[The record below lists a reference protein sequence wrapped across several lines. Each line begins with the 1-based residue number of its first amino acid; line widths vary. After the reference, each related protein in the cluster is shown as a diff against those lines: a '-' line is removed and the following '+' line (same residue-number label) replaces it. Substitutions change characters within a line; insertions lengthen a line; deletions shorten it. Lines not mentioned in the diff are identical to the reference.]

1 METYIVNG
9 VAVEY
14 DTFDLV
20 NMELFGTEVERLKDF
35 ADSIKGKRYET
46 FADSVSE
53 LREMCEGIK
62 DFFDCVVGEGTSEKV
77 FGTRVN
83 ALDMTQAYYNFVAE
97 VSARMQ
103 NAFSAPVA
111 PAMNREQRR
120 AAERAR
126 RREEATQRAA
136 KRAAGDAE

>member
-1 METYIVNG
+1 MDTYIING
-9 VAVEY
+9 VEVQY

-20 NMELFGTEVERLKDF
+20 NMKLFGTEVERLMDF
-35 ADSIKGKRYET
+35 ADSINGKKYND
-46 FADSVSE
+46 FADSVAD
-53 LREMCEGIK
+53 LRKMCEGIK
-62 DFFDCVVGEGTSEKV
+62 DFFDCVVGEGTSEQV

-83 ALDMTQAYYNFVAE
+83 ALDITQAYHNFVSE

-103 NAFSAPVA
+103 NGFSAPAV
-111 PAMNREQRR
+111 NREQRR

-126 RREEATQRAA
+126 RREEAAQRAA

>member
-9 VAVEY
+9 VSIEY

-35 ADSIKGKRYET
+35 ADSIKGKTYET
-46 FADSVSE
+46 FADSVAD

-83 ALDMTQAYYNFVAE
+83 ALDMTQAYHNFVAE
-97 VSARMQ
+97 VSAKMQ
-103 NAFSAPVA
+103 NGFSAPVA
-111 PAMNREQRR
+111 PAINREQRR
-120 AAERAR
+120 AAEREKR
-126 RREEATQRAA
+126 RAEAKEKAEA
-136 KRAAGDAE
+136 KRRAE

>member
-1 METYIVNG
+1 MDTYIVNG
-9 VAVEY
+9 VSVEY

-35 ADSIKGKRYET
+35 ADSINGKQYNA
-46 FADSVSE
+46 FADSVAD

-83 ALDMTQAYYNFVAE
+83 ALDMTQAYHNFVAE
-97 VSARMQ
+97 VSAKMQ
-103 NAFSAPVA
+103 NGFSAPVA
-111 PAMNREQRR
+111 LAMNREQRR
-120 AAERAR
+120 AAEREKRRAEAAAR
-126 RREEATQRAA
+126 SEA
-136 KRAAGDAE
+136 KRHAE

>member
-9 VAVEY
+9 VAIEY

-35 ADSIKGKRYET
+35 ADSINGKQYNA
-46 FADSVSE
+46 FADSVSD

-62 DFFDCVVGEGTSEKV
+62 DFFDCVVGEGTSENV

-83 ALDMTQAYYNFVAE
+83 ALDMTQAYHNFVAE
-97 VSARMQ
+97 VSAKMQ
-103 NAFSAPVA
+103 NGFSAPVA
-111 PAMNREQRR
+111 PAINREQRR
-120 AAERAR
+120 AAEREKR
-126 RREEATQRAA
+126 RAEAKEKAEA
-136 KRAAGDAE
+136 KRRAE

>member
-9 VAVEY
+9 VAIEY

-35 ADSIKGKRYET
+35 ADSINGKQYNA
-46 FADSVSE
+46 FADSVAD

-83 ALDMTQAYYNFVAE
+83 ALDMTQVYHNFVAE

-103 NAFSAPVA
+103 NGFSAPVS
-111 PAMNREQRR
+111 PAMNRAQHRAAEREQRR
-120 AAERAR
+120 AEAAAR
-126 RREEATQRAA
+126 VEA
-136 KRAAGDAE
+136 KRHAE

>member
-9 VAVEY
+9 VAIEY

-35 ADSIKGKRYET
+35 ADSINGKQYNA
-46 FADSVSE
+46 FADSVSD

-83 ALDMTQAYYNFVAE
+83 ALDMTQAYHNFVAE
-97 VSARMQ
+97 VSAKMQ
-103 NAFSAPVA
+103 NGFSAPVA
-111 PAMNREQRR
+111 PAINREQRR
-120 AAERAR
+120 AAEREKR
-126 RREEATQRAA
+126 RAEAKEKSEA
-136 KRAAGDAE
+136 KRRAE

>member
-9 VAVEY
+9 VAIEY

-35 ADSIKGKRYET
+35 ADSIKGKTYET
-46 FADSVSE
+46 FADSVAD

-83 ALDMTQAYYNFVAE
+83 ALDMTQAYHNFVAE
-97 VSARMQ
+97 VSAKMQ
-103 NAFSAPVA
+103 NGFSAPVA
-111 PAMNREQRR
+111 PAMNIEQRR
-120 AAERAR
+120 AAEREKR
-126 RREEATQRAA
+126 RAEAKEKAEA
-136 KRAAGDAE
+136 KRRAE

>member
-9 VAVEY
+9 VSIEY

-35 ADSIKGKRYET
+35 ADSINGKQYNA
-46 FADSVSE
+46 FADSVAD

-83 ALDMTQAYYNFVAE
+83 ALDMTQAYHNFVAE

-103 NAFSAPVA
+103 NGFSAPVA

-120 AAERAR
+120 AAEREQR
-126 RREEATQRAA
+126 RAEATARVEA
-136 KRAAGDAE
+136 KRHAE

>member
-9 VAVEY
+9 VSIEY
-14 DTFDLV
+14 DTFYLV
-20 NMELFGTEVERLKDF
+20 NMELFGTEVERLRDF
-35 ADSIKGKRYET
+35 ADSIKGKTYET
-46 FADSVSE
+46 FADSVAD

-83 ALDMTQAYYNFVAE
+83 ALDMTQAYHNFVAE

-103 NAFSAPVA
+103 NGFSAPVA
-111 PAMNREQRR
+111 PAINREQRR
-120 AAERAR
+120 AAEREQR
-126 RREEATQRAA
+126 RAEAKAKAEA
-136 KRAAGDAE
+136 KRHAE

>member
-1 METYIVNG
+1 MDTYIVNG
-9 VAVEY
+9 VSVEY

-35 ADSIKGKRYET
+35 ADSIKGKYYET
-46 FADSVSE
+46 FADSMSD

-77 FGTRVN
+77 FGNRVN
-83 ALDMTQAYYNFVAE
+83 ALDMTQAYHGFVAE

-103 NAFSAPVA
+103 DGFSAPVA

-120 AAERAR
+120 AADREKRRA
-126 RREEATQRAA
+126 EAKAKAEA
-136 KRAAGDAE
+136 KRHAE

>member
-9 VAVEY
+9 VAIEY

-35 ADSIKGKRYET
+35 ADSINGKQYNA
-46 FADSVSE
+46 FADSVSD

-62 DFFDCVVGEGTSEKV
+62 DFFDCVVGEGTYEKV
-77 FGTRVN
+77 FGTHVN

-103 NAFSAPVA
+103 NGFSAPVA

-120 AAERAR
+120 AAEREKRRAEAAAR
-126 RREEATQRAA
+126 SEA
-136 KRAAGDAE
+136 KRHAE

>member
-9 VAVEY
+9 VAIEY

-35 ADSIKGKRYET
+35 ADSIKGKTYET
-46 FADSVSE
+46 FADSVAD

-83 ALDMTQAYYNFVAE
+83 ALDMTQAYHNFVAE
-97 VSARMQ
+97 VSAKMQ
-103 NAFSAPVA
+103 NGFSAPVA

-120 AAERAR
+120 AAEREQR
-126 RREEATQRAA
+126 RAEAKAKAEA
-136 KRAAGDAE
+136 KRRAE

>member
-9 VAVEY
+9 VAIEY

-35 ADSIKGKRYET
+35 ADSINGKQYNA
-46 FADSVSE
+46 FADSVSD

-83 ALDMTQAYYNFVAE
+83 ALDMTQAYHNFVAE
-97 VSARMQ
+97 VSAKMQ
-103 NAFSAPVA
+103 NGFSAPVA
-111 PAMNREQRR
+111 PAINREQRR
-120 AAERAR
+120 AAEREKR
-126 RREEATQRAA
+126 RAEAKEKAEA
-136 KRAAGDAE
+136 KRRAE

>member
-1 METYIVNG
+1 MDTYIVNG
-9 VAVEY
+9 VSVEY

-35 ADSIKGKRYET
+35 ADSIKGKQYND
-46 FADSVSE
+46 FADSVAD

-83 ALDMTQAYYNFVAE
+83 ALDMTQAYHNFVAE
-97 VSARMQ
+97 DNAKMQ
-103 NAFSAPVA
+103 NGFSAPVA
-111 PAMNREQRR
+111 PAMNIEQRR
-120 AAERAR
+120 AAEREKRRAEAAAR
-126 RREEATQRAA
+126 AEA
-136 KRAAGDAE
+136 KRHAE

>member
-1 METYIVNG
+1 MDTYIVNG
-9 VAVEY
+9 VSVEY

-35 ADSIKGKRYET
+35 ADSIKGKQYET
-46 FADSVSE
+46 FADSVSD

-62 DFFDCVVGEGTSEKV
+62 DFFDCVVGEGTYEKV
-77 FGTRVN
+77 FGTHVN

-103 NAFSAPVA
+103 NGFSAPVA

-120 AAERAR
+120 AAEREQR
-126 RREEATQRAA
+126 RAEAKAKAEENRRA
-136 KRAAGDAE
+136 K

>member
-9 VAVEY
+9 VAIEY

-35 ADSIKGKRYET
+35 ADSINGKQYNA
-46 FADSVSE
+46 FADSVAD

-83 ALDMTQAYYNFVAE
+83 ALDMTQAYHNFVAE
-97 VSARMQ
+97 VSAKMQ
-103 NAFSAPVA
+103 NGFSAPVA
-111 PAMNREQRR
+111 PAMNIEQRR
-120 AAERAR
+120 AAEREQR
-126 RREEATQRAA
+126 RAEAKAKAEENRRA
-136 KRAAGDAE
+136 K

>member
-9 VAVEY
+9 VAIEY

-35 ADSIKGKRYET
+35 ADSINGKQYNA
-46 FADSVSE
+46 FADSVAD

-83 ALDMTQAYYNFVAE
+83 ALDMTQAYHNFVAE

-103 NAFSAPVA
+103 NGFSAPVA

-120 AAERAR
+120 AAEREQRRAEAAAR
-126 RREEATQRAA
+126 AEA
-136 KRAAGDAE
+136 KRHAE

>member
-1 METYIVNG
+1 MDTYIVNG
-9 VAVEY
+9 VSVEY

-35 ADSIKGKRYET
+35 ADSIKGKQYND
-46 FADSVSE
+46 FADSVAD

-83 ALDMTQAYYNFVAE
+83 ALDMTQAYHNFVAE
-97 VSARMQ
+97 VSSRMQ
-103 NAFSAPVA
+103 NGFSAPVA

-120 AAERAR
+120 SAEREQRRAEAAAR
-126 RREEATQRAA
+126 AEA
-136 KRAAGDAE
+136 KRHAE

>member
-9 VAVEY
+9 VAIEY

-35 ADSIKGKRYET
+35 ADSINGKPYNA
-46 FADSVSE
+46 FADSVAD

-83 ALDMTQAYYNFVAE
+83 ALDMTQAYHNFVAE
-97 VSARMQ
+97 VSAKMQ
-103 NAFSAPVA
+103 NGFSAPVA
-111 PAMNREQRR
+111 PAMNIEQRR
-120 AAERAR
+120 AAEREKR
-126 RREEATQRAA
+126 RAEAKEKAEA
-136 KRAAGDAE
+136 KRRAE

>member
-9 VAVEY
+9 VSIEY

-35 ADSIKGKRYET
+35 ADSIKGKTYET
-46 FADSVSE
+46 FADGVSD

-83 ALDMTQAYYNFVAE
+83 ALDMTQAYHNFVAE

-103 NAFSAPVA
+103 NGFSAPVA

-120 AAERAR
+120 AADREQRRA
-126 RREEATQRAA
+126 EAKAKSEA
-136 KRAAGDAE
+136 KRRAE

>member
-1 METYIVNG
+1 MDSYIVNG
-9 VAVEY
+9 VSVEY

-35 ADSIKGKRYET
+35 ADSIKGKQYET
-46 FADSVSE
+46 FADSVSD

-62 DFFDCVVGEGTSEKV
+62 DFFDCVVGEGTYEKV
-77 FGTRVN
+77 FGTHVN

-103 NAFSAPVA
+103 NGLSAPVA

-120 AAERAR
+120 AAEREQR
-126 RREEATQRAA
+126 RAEAKAKAEENRRA
-136 KRAAGDAE
+136 K

>member
-9 VAVEY
+9 VAIEY

-35 ADSIKGKRYET
+35 ADSINGKQYNA
-46 FADSVSE
+46 FADSVAD

-83 ALDMTQAYYNFVAE
+83 ALDMTQAYHNFVAE

-103 NAFSAPVA
+103 NGFSAPVA

-120 AAERAR
+120 AAEREQR
-126 RREEATQRAA
+126 RAEATARVEA
-136 KRAAGDAE
+136 KRHAE

>member
-1 METYIVNG
+1 MDTYIVNG
-9 VAVEY
+9 VSVEY

-35 ADSIKGKRYET
+35 ADSIKGKYYET
-46 FADSVSE
+46 FADSVSD

-77 FGTRVN
+77 FGNRVN
-83 ALDMTQAYYNFVAE
+83 ALDMTQAYHGFVAE

-103 NAFSAPVA
+103 DGFSDPVA

-120 AAERAR
+120 AADREKRRA
-126 RREEATQRAA
+126 EAKAKAEA
-136 KRAAGDAE
+136 KRHAE

>member
-9 VAVEY
+9 VSVEY

-20 NMELFGTEVERLKDF
+20 NMELFGTEVERLKNF
-35 ADSIKGKRYET
+35 ADSINGKQYET
-46 FADSVSE
+46 FADSMSD

-83 ALDMTQAYYNFVAE
+83 ALDMTQAYHNFVAE

-103 NAFSAPVA
+103 NGFSAPVS

-120 AAERAR
+120 AAEREQR
-126 RREEATQRAA
+126 RAEAKAKAEA
-136 KRAAGDAE
+136 KRHAE

>member
-9 VAVEY
+9 VAIEY

-35 ADSIKGKRYET
+35 ADSINGKQYNA
-46 FADSVSE
+46 FADSVSD

-83 ALDMTQAYYNFVAE
+83 ALDMTQAYHNFVAE
-97 VSARMQ
+97 VSAKMQ
-103 NAFSAPVA
+103 NGFSAPVA
-111 PAMNREQRR
+111 PAMNIEQRR
-120 AAERAR
+120 AAEREKR
-126 RREEATQRAA
+126 RAEAKEKAEA
-136 KRAAGDAE
+136 KRRAE

>member
-1 METYIVNG
+1 MDTYIVNG
-9 VAVEY
+9 VSVEY

-35 ADSIKGKRYET
+35 ADSIKGKQYNT
-46 FADSVSE
+46 FADSAAD
-53 LREMCEGIK
+53 LREICEGIT
-62 DFFDCVVGEGTSEKV
+62 DFFDCVVGESTSEKV

-83 ALDMTQAYYNFVAE
+83 ALDMVQAYHNFVAE

-103 NAFSAPVA
+103 NGFSAPVA

-120 AAERAR
+120 AAEREKRRAEAAAR
-126 RREEATQRAA
+126 SEA
-136 KRAAGDAE
+136 KRHAE

>member
-9 VAVEY
+9 VSIEY

-35 ADSIKGKRYET
+35 ADSINGKTYET
-46 FADSVSE
+46 FADSVAD

-83 ALDMTQAYYNFVAE
+83 ALDMTQAYHNFVAE
-97 VSARMQ
+97 VSAKMQ
-103 NAFSAPVA
+103 NGFSAPVA
-111 PAMNREQRR
+111 PAINREQRR
-120 AAERAR
+120 AAEREKR
-126 RREEATQRAA
+126 RAEAKEKSEA
-136 KRAAGDAE
+136 KRRAE

>member
-9 VAVEY
+9 VSIEY

-35 ADSIKGKRYET
+35 ADSINGKQYNA
-46 FADSVSE
+46 FADSVAD
-53 LREMCEGIK
+53 LREMCEGIR

-77 FGTRVN
+77 FGTSVN
-83 ALDMTQAYYNFVAE
+83 ALDITQAYHKFVTE

-103 NAFSAPVA
+103 NGFSAPVA

-120 AAERAR
+120 AAEREKRRAEAAAR
-126 RREEATQRAA
+126 AEA
-136 KRAAGDAE
+136 KCHAE

>member
-1 METYIVNG
+1 MDTYIVNG
-9 VAVEY
+9 VSVEY

-35 ADSIKGKRYET
+35 ADSIKGKQYET
-46 FADSVSE
+46 FADSVSD
-53 LREMCEGIK
+53 LREMCEGIR

-83 ALDMTQAYYNFVAE
+83 ALDMTQAYHNFVAE

-103 NAFSAPVA
+103 NDFSAPAA

-120 AAERAR
+120 AAEREQR
-126 RREEATQRAA
+126 RAEATARVEA
-136 KRAAGDAE
+136 KRHAE

>member
-1 METYIVNG
+1 MDAYIVNG
-9 VAVEY
+9 VSVEY

-35 ADSIKGKRYET
+35 ADSIKGKQYET
-46 FADSVSE
+46 FADSVSD

-83 ALDMTQAYYNFVAE
+83 ALDMTQAYHNFVAE
-97 VSARMQ
+97 VSSRMQ
-103 NAFSAPVA
+103 NGFSAPVA

-120 AAERAR
+120 AAEREQR
-126 RREEATQRAA
+126 RAEAAA
-136 KRAAGDAE
+136 KAEAKRHAE